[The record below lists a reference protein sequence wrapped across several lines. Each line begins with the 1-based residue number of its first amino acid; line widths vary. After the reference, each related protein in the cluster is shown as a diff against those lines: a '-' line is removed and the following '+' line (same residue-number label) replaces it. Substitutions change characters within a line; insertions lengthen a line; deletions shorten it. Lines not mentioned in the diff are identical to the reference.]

1 MEATESAV
9 NVGLEKTFDRLVDRL
24 LAELKEGEHLKLGL
38 KGEQSQFVRF
48 NKARVRQAGCI
59 EDGQLNLTLMQN
71 QRNGYRSFPLTGD
84 WDVDWHQAE
93 LAIADLRQ
101 EVPQLPEDPYLVLP
115 EGSATSRENH
125 AGKLLKP
132 EAVADALLSE
142 MAGVDFTGIY
152 AGGSLV
158 RAYADSAG
166 QKHWFGTEFFS
177 ADYSL
182 FTADGQAVKGTF
194 AGNEWDDA
202 AYSAKLAEAK
212 HQLERL
218 AQPPKPIPR
227 GQYRTY
233 LAPGAV
239 AELLSMFSWGGVS
252 EGALQRGGS
261 ALALLQRGEKQFS
274 PQFNLTED
282 FSRGLVPRFNEWGD
296 IAPIALPLIQSGKLV
311 NTLISSRTAKEYG
324 KVANGATGSESL
336 RSPEI
341 SPGTLPAAEILQAL
355 DTGLYL
361 SNLHY
366 LNWSDRPTGRITGMT
381 RYACFWVE
389 NGKIVAPIENLRFDE
404 SLYQCL
410 GDHLM
415 ALTDF
420 QEFVPEVGTYFHR
433 NPGGMWVPGILTEGF
448 TYTL

>member
-1 MEATESAV
+1 MESGNGVRFEA
-9 NVGLEKTFDRLVDRL
+9 TFDRMVSQLMSGVQ
-24 LAELKEGEHLKLGL
+24 GNEHLKLEL
-38 KGEQSQFVRF
+38 QGEESQFIRF
-48 NKARVRQAGCI
+48 NNAKVRQSGCV
-59 EDGQLNLTLMQN
+59 EDGSMTITLMQD
-71 QRNGYRSFPLTGD
+71 QRNGYRSIPITGD
-84 WDVDWHQAE
+84 WQTDWHQAE
-93 LAIADLRQ
+93 QAIAELRQ
-101 EVPQLPEDPYLVLP
+101 EVPQLPVDPFMVLP
-115 EGSATSRENH
+115 QGNATSRENH
-125 AGKLLKP
+125 QGQLLKP
-132 EAVADALLSE
+132 EDAVAMLLSGV
-142 MAGVDFTGIY
+142 AGLDFTGIY
-152 AGGSLV
+152 ASGALV

-177 ADYSL
+177 VDYSL

-194 AGNEWDDA
+194 AGSEWNDG
-202 AYSAKLAEAK
+202 AYATKLSESK
-212 HQLERL
+212 HQLSQL
-218 AQPPKPIPR
+218 AQPPKSIPK

-252 EGALQRGGS
+252 EDSLQRGGS
-261 ALALLQRGEKQFS
+261 ALGLLQRGEKQFS
-274 PQFNLTED
+274 PLFHLTEN
-282 FSRGLVPRFNEWGD
+282 FSRGLVPRFNEWGE
-296 IAPIALPLIQSGKLV
+296 IAPVELPLIAAGKLV

-324 KVANGATGSESL
+324 KVANGASAYESL

-341 SPGTLPAAEILQAL
+341 LPGNLAMNDIFTAL

-389 NGKIVAPIENLRFDE
+389 NGEIVAPIENLRFDE

-410 GDHLM
+410 GENLL

-420 QEFVPEVGTYFHR
+420 QEFIPEVGTYYSR
-433 NPGGMWVPGILTEGF
+433 TPGGMRVPGVLTEGF

>member
-1 MEATESAV
+1 MESGKSL
-9 NVGLEKTFDRLVDRL
+9 GLEETFDRLVNQL
-24 LAELKEGEHLKLGL
+24 LSGLKEDEHLKLGL

-48 NKARVRQAGCI
+48 NGARVRQAGCV
-59 EDGQLNLTLMQN
+59 EDGQMSMTLMQN
-71 QRNGYRSFPLTGD
+71 QRNGFRSFPLTGD
-84 WDVDWHQAE
+84 WEVDKQQAE
-93 LAIADLRQ
+93 LALTELRQ
-101 EVPQLPEDPYLVLP
+101 EIPQLPEDPYLVLP
-115 EGSATSRENH
+115 QGTATSRENH

-132 EAVADALLSE
+132 EAVASSLLAE
-142 MAGVDFTGIY
+142 MAGIDFTGFY

-166 QKHWFGTEFFS
+166 QKHWFVTEFFS
-177 ADYSL
+177 VDYSL
-182 FTADGQAVKGTF
+182 FTEDGQAVKGTF
-194 AGNEWDDA
+194 AGNEWNDA
-202 AYSAKLAEAK
+202 AYSAKLTEAK
-212 HQLERL
+212 NQLERL
-218 AQPPKPIPR
+218 AQPPKSIPR

-252 EGALQRGGS
+252 EGSLQRGGS

-274 PQFNLTED
+274 SQFHITEN
-282 FSRGLVPRFNEWGD
+282 FRQGLVPRFNEWGD
-296 IAPIALPLIQSGKLV
+296 IAPIELPLIQSGKLV

-341 SPGTLPAAEILQAL
+341 LPGHLPAADILKAL
-355 DTGLYL
+355 NTGLYL

-389 NGKIVAPIENLRFDE
+389 NGEIVAPIENLRFDE

-410 GDHLM
+410 GDHLI
-415 ALTDF
+415 AITDF
-420 QEFVPEVGTYFHR
+420 QEFIPEVNTYDYR
-433 NPGGMWVPGILTEGF
+433 DPGGMRVPGILTEGF